1 MFTEYSIEDIR
12 IRVHEEHH
20 VSLIKE
26 KRISAEALEVLGIC
40 DTMIE
45 EFIEDGQV
53 EVAFDIEN
61 VIHPHYKH
69 LNGYHVDD
77 AIRELIEYSET
88 FDDAEDWISDRKG
101 YTEVTHSFIKEGEA
115 LYR

>member
-1 MFTEYSIEDIR
+1 MEDIR
-12 IRVHEEHH
+12 IRVHEGHH

-45 EFIEDGQV
+45 EFIEDGEV
-53 EVAFDIEN
+53 EVDFEIEN
-61 VIHPHYKH
+61 VIDPNYAH
-69 LNGYHVDD
+69 LNGYHVYD

-88 FDDAEDWISDRKG
+88 FDDEEDWISDRKG
-101 YTEVTHSFIKEGEA
+101 YTEVTHSFIKDGEA